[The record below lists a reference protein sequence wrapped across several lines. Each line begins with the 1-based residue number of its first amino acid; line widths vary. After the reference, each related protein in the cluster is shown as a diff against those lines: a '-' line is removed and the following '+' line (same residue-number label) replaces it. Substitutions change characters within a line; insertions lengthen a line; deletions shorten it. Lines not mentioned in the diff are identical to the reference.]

1 VILKS
6 EESAP
11 LISLNALKH
20 LSFLIAS
27 ILTVSCAWSQQSD
40 RLSHYGIG
48 NIDNFAVAG
57 DSIVTQN
64 DDYLFAAPVFG
75 GEWGD
80 RIPSGSIF
88 LVQSRFLEK
97 FSGTR
102 RASGLAGWIWY
113 EIEFVSPDRKDTT
126 MGWINSASS
135 RELRWDLAEAQFDER
150 YSLQSNTKYPPVWF
164 LFIVLW
170 LGSAFLVGN
179 CAAQRDESQTG
190 FFLLSLAF
198 SPLVGF
204 AVLLIM
210 ANKKH

>member
-1 VILKS
+1 MSI
-6 EESAP
+6 P
-11 LISLNALKH
+11 LPAL
-20 LSFLIAS
+20 I
-27 ILTVSCAWSQQSD
+27 
-40 RLSHYGIG
+40 RL
-48 NIDNFAVAG
+48 
-57 DSIVTQN
+57 
-64 DDYLFAAPVFG
+64 
-75 GEWGD
+75 
-80 RIPSGSIF
+80 RIPSTVPSLSESTNG
-88 LVQSRFLEK
+88 LPTETHRQY
-97 FSGTR
+97 R
-102 RASGLAGWIWY
+102 R
-113 EIEFVSPDRKDTT
+113 SPQ
-126 MGWINSASS
+126 
-135 RELRWDLAEAQFDER
+135 AEAQFDER